1 MMDSFITKDGK
12 KMRRGYTTGSCAAA
26 AAKAAAIMLLGGKPL
41 ETVWLMTPLG
51 IGLTLTVK
59 EPVVTQDSVSCGI
72 VKDSGDDP
80 DVTNGMTVYASVEKI
95 PGRGTIEIDGGE
107 GIGRVTRPGLD
118 QPVGNAA
125 INSTPRRMITQEL
138 LQVCEDHGYDGGL
151 RVVISAPEGAE
162 IAKKTFN
169 PRLGIVGGLSILGTT
184 GIVEPMSDDA
194 VVETIRT
201 ELSQRRAEGK
211 TSVLFVPGNYGADF
225 LKKEIGIGP
234 ENAVTISNFVGD
246 AFSAASEAGFT
257 SALLIGHIGKLIK
270 LAKVPVMTYRIT
282 GGYQADPRWA
292 HTLRKGPIRAGVV
305 KVYMP
310 EELARLTPEEI
321 TEKIEADL
329 FLDPEANTLPYRGK
343 RLAEGLEEALFLC
356 PKCGKLGT
364 LRGQGSDFTCTCG
377 LRAGYTETG
386 LFTGEAPFASIPAWD
401 DWQAGRVKAL
411 AEAPDLLVEDGD
423 AELRELGEGHAVTV
437 LAKGRLRL
445 DREGLT
451 VAETRIPPTHMQSP
465 SLCHFGH
472 GETMM
477 VTAQGKTYELL
488 FPRPKGVQPPSIRKY
503 QLFLEALLEER
514 ETA

>member
-1 MMDSFITKDGK
+1 MDKQTDTAEQKRDRHYRRIWDHILWLVKLLVWLRHKDFHAQPAPPLEGPYLVLPNHANAYDQFFVGCSFKKRHMYFVVSEHAFRQKAVSFLMNLFFGPISRTKGGADASAVRSILRVL
-12 KMRRGYTTGSCAAA
+12 RRG
-26 AAKAAAIMLLGGKPL
+26 
-41 ETVWLMTPLG
+41 V
-51 IGLTLTVK
+51 
-59 EPVVTQDSVSCGI
+59 SVC
-72 VKDSGDDP
+72 
-80 DVTNGMTVYASVEKI
+80 
-95 PGRGTIEIDGGE
+95 
-107 GIGRVTRPGLD
+107 LF
-118 QPVGNAA
+118 
-125 INSTPRRMITQEL
+125 
-138 LQVCEDHGYDGGL
+138 
-151 RVVISAPEGAE
+151 PEGNRSWDGRTA
-162 IAKKTFN
+162 
-169 PRLGIVGGLSILGTT
+169 RLHPAT
-184 GIVEPMSDDA
+184 
-194 VVETIRT
+194 
-201 ELSQRRAEGK
+201 
-211 TSVLFVPGNYGADF
+211 
-225 LKKEIGIGP
+225 
-234 ENAVTISNFVGD
+234 
-246 AFSAASEAGFT
+246 
-257 SALLIGHIGKLIK
+257 GKLIK
-270 LAKVPVMTYRIT
+270 LAKVPVMTYRIA

-310 EELARLTPEEI
+310 EELAKLTPEEI

-364 LRGQGSDFTCTCG
+364 LRGQGADFTCACG